1 MNTSRPR
8 NSLVNEPSGATSQK
22 SRARRAA
29 ASALIGGALEYYD
42 FYVYALAAAIVFP
55 TIMFPADGGT
65 FSNVLLSLGT
75 LGVGYVARP
84 VGAIVFG
91 HFGDKFGRKRV
102 LLFTIL
108 LMGIA
113 TFVIGLVPTF
123 DQIGYAA
130 PIVLVTLRLAQGFS
144 AGAETTGA
152 STITL
157 ESAPEGRR
165 AFYTSFTQCG
175 NLSGFVLANLAF
187 LPVAALP
194 PEILFTWGWRVPFLA
209 SAVVVIV
216 AVVIR
221 SRLEEPEIFVDE
233 VAATHAEVQ
242 IPLISAIRRYPW
254 GIVKM
259 FLITTSASASTLL
272 FTFGL
277 AFATRPEFGIEIPY
291 ATMIWACI
299 AGNAVGVVLQPFW
312 GLLADKI
319 GRRPVIIVGGLG
331 SAVASFGYF
340 WAIAN
345 ENIPLI
351 FASII
356 VSFSVLYTM
365 LNAVF
370 QTFGGEMFDVK
381 VRYTATSLGFQ
392 AGIVVVGFLPAIATG
407 LVSGGN
413 WVAAP
418 IIILV
423 TCVLAAVATFVSKET
438 YKTPLDQLG
447 REPVQP

>member
-1 MNTSRPR
+1 MTANLS
-8 NSLVNEPSGATSQK
+8 PSSGVTTTPGGTPVEK

-29 ASALIGGALEYYD
+29 ASAMIGGALEYYD
-42 FYVYALAAAIVFP
+42 FYIYALAAAIVFP
-55 TIMFPADGGT
+55 TVMFPSDGGT
-65 FSNVLLSLGT
+65 FTNVLLSLGT

-91 HFGDKFGRKRV
+91 HFGDKFGRKRI
-102 LLFTIL
+102 LLLTIL

-113 TFVIGLVPTF
+113 TFVIGFLPNF
-123 DQIGYAA
+123 EQIGYAA
-130 PIVLVTLRLAQGFS
+130 PIILVAMRLAQGFS

-157 ESAPEGRR
+157 ESAPHGRR

-194 PEILFTWGWRVPFLA
+194 PEILFTWGWRIPFFA
-209 SAVVVIV
+209 SALVVIV
-216 AVVIR
+216 ALMIR
-221 SRLEEPEIFVDE
+221 RRLEEPEIFVEE
-233 VAATHAEVQ
+233 VSEAHAEVK
-242 IPLISAIRRYPW
+242 IPLIDALRRYPG
-254 GIVKM
+254 GIFKM
-259 FLITTSASASTLL
+259 FLITTSASASTML

-291 ATMIWACI
+291 TTMIWACI

-312 GLLADKI
+312 GLLSDRI
-319 GRRPVIIVGGLG
+319 GRRPLIISGALG

-345 ENIPLI
+345 SNIPLI

-356 VSFSVLYTM
+356 VSFSILYTM

-413 WVAAP
+413 WLAAP
-418 IIILV
+418 LIILV
-423 TCVLAAVATFVSKET
+423 TCVLAAVAAFVSKET
-438 YKTPLDQLG
+438 SATPLAQLG
-447 REPVQP
+447 R